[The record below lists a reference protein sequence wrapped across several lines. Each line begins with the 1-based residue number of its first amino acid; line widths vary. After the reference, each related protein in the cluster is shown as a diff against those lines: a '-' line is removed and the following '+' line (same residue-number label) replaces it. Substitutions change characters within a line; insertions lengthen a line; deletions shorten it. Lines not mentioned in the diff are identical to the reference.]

1 MNENENTNETPEVLI
16 LPDGTAVTETVEGD
30 VPKRYSLGEEIFN
43 AVSHGT
49 GGLLS
54 IAGTVIL
61 IVFAAIYSSGW
72 GVVGSAIYGASLIIL
87 YTMSTLYHAI
97 TNRKAKTFFRI
108 MDHNTIFLLIA
119 GTYTPITLVPLR
131 GVMGWVLFGIVWT
144 AAILGIVLNS
154 IDLEKYRKP
163 SVFCYVI
170 MGWVVII
177 ALKPMLEKVNVLSLW
192 FLLIGGLFYTLGII
206 FYVKKDKKYFHSVWH
221 LFTIAGSVFHWFA
234 ILMMIIRN
242 EK

>member
-1 MNENENTNETPEVLI
+1 MNENTNETPEVLI

-131 GVMGWVLFGIVWT
+131 GVMGWVLFGIVWS

-242 EK
+242 GK